1 MRLHIPVEPR
11 IKWDS
16 PISDY
21 DILTLE
27 ACKLIFDQSRTYFE
41 ETIQES
47 EELTQRSMR
56 MLFLFL
62 PAIAAIIGYCISYR
76 EKFQPLQSFDFMLII
91 AVSGGVSNCVFN
103 LFKLISP
110 KEGYYRGSK
119 PQEVMRPELFRI
131 GRPEK
136 VEKALYISEIER
148 YQIKIEQMEIIN
160 YKRIFLYQEV
170 IYSFNA
176 VVFVGILLLIRSI

>member
-1 MRLHIPVEPR
+1 MCQALFGVPLSFSLSFSEASAMRLLTPVEPR
-11 IKWDS
+11 
-16 PISDY
+16 
-21 DILTLE
+21 
-27 ACKLIFDQSRTYFE
+27 
-41 ETIQES
+41 
-47 EELTQRSMR
+47 MR

-62 PAIAAIIGYCISYR
+62 PAIAAFIGYCISNR
-76 EKFQPLQSFDFMLII
+76 EKFDILQSFDLMLII
-91 AVSGGVSNCVFN
+91 AISGGISNCVFN

-119 PQEVMRPELFRI
+119 PQEVMRPEIFRV

-160 YKRIFLYQEV
+160 HGRIFLYQEV
-170 IYSFNA
+170 IYSFNI
-176 VVFVGILLLIRSI
+176 VVFIGILLLIRSI